1 MKREPAEAER
11 DANIRS
17 AFVQSTQVD
26 YRLKCN
32 NGLAPRDLHEE
43 LNNLTFNGG
52 KKLTARNIS
61 QIVNYCY
68 YRGDPTAIA
77 RIMERAVFR

>member
-32 NGLAPRDLHEE
+32 KGLGPRDLHEE

-52 KKLTARNIS
+52 KKLTAKNIS

-68 YRGDPTAIA
+68 YRGDPTAIE
-77 RIMERAVFR
+77 RIMARAVFR